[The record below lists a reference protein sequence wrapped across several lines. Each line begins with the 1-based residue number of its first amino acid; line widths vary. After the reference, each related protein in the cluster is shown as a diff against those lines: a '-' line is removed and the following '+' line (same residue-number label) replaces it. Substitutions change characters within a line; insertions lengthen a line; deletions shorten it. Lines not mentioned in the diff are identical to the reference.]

1 MIIPIK
7 QLILESL
14 TGQTVA
20 ATQYNQMSHQK
31 DAGNGTLQE
40 AKIKERNSNAP
51 KINTSWNGSKQ
62 NGGRP
67 EVNSIITEK
76 IKAEAKANLVKA

>member
-1 MIIPIK
+1 MLIPIK
-7 QLILESL
+7 QLIIESM
-14 TGQTVA
+14 TGPTVA
-20 ATQYNQMSHQK
+20 SSQYNQMSHQK
-31 DAGNGTLQE
+31 DESNGTLQE

-67 EVNSIITEK
+67 QVNPIITEK
-76 IKAEAKANLVKA
+76 IKADLKSKLNQ